1 MNIKLKN
8 TITLGV
14 STLFMLQLIGCTPNK
29 NQEKYHELKIE
40 EKQQINNAIQQEQEE
55 EQINKQKKLQNKIE
69 QMENDLTSI
78 IQYILVYDLKS
89 ECEKIDND
97 IKYIPFKENTLSYSK
112 INNFKEDLSKYDETL
127 QNYASIYIE
136 YLEQIQSIVVDMM
149 KDLSESR
156 KKNNVIS
163 ATSFEHI
170 NKEYSKKIEG
180 IKIKYNEKLNSYY
193 EEEMLN
199 YQTQNNVT
207 ITKPNVLIS
216 NSFYKAYLSLENL
229 FSNSN

>member
-40 EKQQINNAIQQEQEE
+40 EKQQINNAIQQEQEQ

-89 ECEKIDND
+89 ECEMI
-97 IKYIPFKENTLSYSK
+97 
-112 INNFKEDLSKYDETL
+112 
-127 QNYASIYIE
+127 
-136 YLEQIQSIVVDMM
+136 
-149 KDLSESR
+149 
-156 KKNNVIS
+156 
-163 ATSFEHI
+163 
-170 NKEYSKKIEG
+170 
-180 IKIKYNEKLNSYY
+180 
-193 EEEMLN
+193 
-199 YQTQNNVT
+199 
-207 ITKPNVLIS
+207 
-216 NSFYKAYLSLENL
+216 
-229 FSNSN
+229 